1 MKSREERRASLD
13 VVLAAIQGQGQSGR
27 PGWPQGWH
35 GIRTRVSVS
44 VRVRVSVAPS
54 PPVASASFPGDGGPV
69 DDGSHEQVEGH
80 DLRSTQKALRGVA
93 RRLYPA
99 LQPDRVEL
107 RQLVQK
113 RRGGPSD
120 ASDRG
125 AARRQSSHPA
135 AAECVQRREPHDGAS
150 ERETPKWWR
159 SGSGVA
165 LAGRK
170 ARTLDFF
177 IKDVLPSLQTCTV
190 VVANFESS
198 FRQTIIEVLGLR
210 CLLRRVRALPPEP
223 LPGYRIILS
232 MRFLREFCRVSRA
245 GILQGFLCA

>member
-27 PGWPQGWH
+27 PGWLQGWH

-69 DDGSHEQVEGH
+69 DEGSHEQVEGH

-125 AARRQSSHPA
+125 AARRQGSHPA

-150 ERETPKWWR
+150 ERDAR
-159 SGSGVA
+159 SGGA
-165 LAGRK
+165 LGAEWR
-170 ARTLDFF
+170 
-177 IKDVLPSLQTCTV
+177 
-190 VVANFESS
+190 
-198 FRQTIIEVLGLR
+198 
-210 CLLRRVRALPPEP
+210 
-223 LPGYRIILS
+223 
-232 MRFLREFCRVSRA
+232 
-245 GILQGFLCA
+245 LQGEKLGHW